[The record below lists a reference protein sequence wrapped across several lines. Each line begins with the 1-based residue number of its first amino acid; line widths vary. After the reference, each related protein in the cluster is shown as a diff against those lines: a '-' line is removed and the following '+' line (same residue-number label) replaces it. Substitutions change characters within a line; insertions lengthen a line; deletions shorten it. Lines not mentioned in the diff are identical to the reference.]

1 MANSSSTAPGHAAD
15 DAQLWQSLKSA
26 IATSSGFQSW
36 RSERSSS
43 IKANTSTEQMIR
55 LYLRETLETLA
66 Y

>member
-26 IATSSGFQSW
+26 IATSSCFQSF
-36 RSERSSS
+36 RFVLCASF
-43 IKANTSTEQMIR
+43 KCNTSTEQMIR